1 MDTSKIVVLLIG
13 LCLVTSLQAQQDSN
27 IKKGSIRAFSTLSPS
42 KMINTSNHYFYGHG
56 CLEYYFEKNRSI
68 SGDTYFMLGSSNPS
82 TSQFAFN
89 HSTFFGV
96 NQHFISGNSDF
107 YVGMHPGVAITK
119 LKQVENAHTAVNPL
133 FSSTIGYNFYFFKY
147 LHFFVQSRLVL
158 GKHGMDRP
166 EKLGEIRFSAGLGL
180 NY

>member
-1 MDTSKIVVLLIG
+1 MDTQKIAFLWIG
-13 LCLVTSLQAQQDSN
+13 LCLSISAEAQYQVN
-27 IKKGSIRAFSTLSPS
+27 IKKGSIRAFSTLSPG
-42 KMINTSNHYFYGHG
+42 KMLHSSNHYFYGHG
-56 CLEYYFEKNRSI
+56 GLEYYFEKNRSA
-68 SGDTYFMLGSSNPS
+68 SGDTYFMLGSSDPK
-82 TSQFAFN
+82 TSQFMFN

-107 YVGMHPGVAITK
+107 YVGLHPGMAITK
-119 LKQVENAHTAVNPL
+119 LNLTEEPHTGVNPL
-133 FSSTIGYNFYFFKY
+133 VSSTIGYNLYFFKY
-147 LHFFVQSRLVL
+147 LHFFVQSRLIL